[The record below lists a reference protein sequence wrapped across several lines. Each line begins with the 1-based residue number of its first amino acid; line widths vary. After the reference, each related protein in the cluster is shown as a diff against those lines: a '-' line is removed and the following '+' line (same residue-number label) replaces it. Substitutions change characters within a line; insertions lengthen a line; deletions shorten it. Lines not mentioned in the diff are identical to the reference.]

1 MGKAVDSKAV
11 EVVETAQPKWG
22 YIFVEEI
29 EGLTGERCPRFFGL
43 RQEEQQFVLHL
54 ITGHKRF
61 NITAAYRAAYEPDE
75 DAARDRVSGY
85 RLMQKSGVRQAVR
98 EVMGI
103 LGVGREWVMFQIA
116 RYAAGIDVADLEPY
130 LTGDK
135 TLKELRRA
143 GVNTRAIKK
152 ARRTVE
158 KDGSRHYLVEV
169 TDPLPALHELVRVLG
184 MATDQVDVK
193 MTSEVD
199 FGKLSEE
206 ELRRLEHATAARLV
220 QKKAAEVGA
229 GDDGAVNA
237 LTRTTE
243 PAW

>member
-85 RLMQKSGVRQAVR
+85 RLMQKLLLLLLLSVILMFKSGSTK
-98 EVMGI
+98 EKTVM
-103 LGVGREWVMFQIA
+103 L
-116 RYAAGIDVADLEPY
+116 
-130 LTGDK
+130 
-135 TLKELRRA
+135 
-143 GVNTRAIKK
+143 
-152 ARRTVE
+152 
-158 KDGSRHYLVEV
+158 
-169 TDPLPALHELVRVLG
+169 LPNSVPPMGNDEI
-184 MATDQVDVK
+184 
-193 MTSEVD
+193 
-199 FGKLSEE
+199 
-206 ELRRLEHATAARLV
+206 
-220 QKKAAEVGA
+220 
-229 GDDGAVNA
+229 
-237 LTRTTE
+237 
-243 PAW
+243 